1 MQQLLTH
8 GVSIATVKVA
18 MQPYSFRD
26 SENAQRLTKN
36 TWGEKSENFL
46 LLLVVRKNYVWYK
59 LKAQV
64 KQIKTQL
71 WPFKNCLLLP
81 EISSFIHRDDFWSI
95 VKLVAYARQSLKTG
109 RFSMVLLVFL
119 AGLKVSRKSSM
130 QYWLVGLKN
139 AHVYTFSLLRV
150 AYQTL
155 SRLMQPLS
163 VLWNKPFH
171 QQMWHHF
178 SQLSCFFC
186 FL

>member
-1 MQQLLTH
+1 
-8 GVSIATVKVA
+8 

-36 TWGEKSENFL
+36 TWGKKIWNFL
-46 LLLVVRKNYVWYK
+46 TTFSGYKELWYK

-64 KQIKTQL
+64 KQIKTQP

-95 VKLVAYARQSLKTG
+95 VKLVAYARQPLKMG

-119 AGLKVSRKSSM
+119 MGLKVSRKSSM

-150 AYQTL
+150 AHQTW

-163 VLWNKPFH
+163 VLWNKPFR

-178 SQLSCFFC
+178 SQLSCFC
-186 FL
+186 SFL